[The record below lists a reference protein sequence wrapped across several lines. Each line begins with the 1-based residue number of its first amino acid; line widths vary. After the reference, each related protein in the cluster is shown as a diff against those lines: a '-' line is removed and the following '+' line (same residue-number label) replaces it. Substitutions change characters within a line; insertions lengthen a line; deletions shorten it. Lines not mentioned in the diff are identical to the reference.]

1 MKLPVSPNDGS
12 TNASRGSDTH
22 SGPNIPD
29 FPTEFVTQNT
39 AQAKTKRTNAN
50 QSSKAKYKS
59 DSEASD
65 SDDDKKQPRRKKS
78 KGGKSAANT
87 TGRSDVGVGAR
98 ATREVAGPSGASGPT
113 RLVDLGSF
121 GLKWY
126 SGIDDASRTLL
137 SAYSVFVGDSNSKYL
152 RVTLLPFYPS
162 PKSGVTS
169 FILFIPI
176 LLSNFREYLRKQA
189 RSSAKFPGPELTDFT
204 MGQPL
209 LRHGVHVHA
218 GGGGCGSSVSLYAN
232 KQFITFSNDGLQ
244 SVESKGVD
252 WSVTNGPLTFQVK
265 CVDKHLHAN
274 TECLNLETRISR
286 KLPTVLDDGFYAYL
300 SEHVTCTPTQLSN
313 DDQNILDGHLSMEK
327 R

>member
-1 MKLPVSPNDGS
+1 MPF
-12 TNASRGSDTH
+12 
-22 SGPNIPD
+22 
-29 FPTEFVTQNT
+29 FP
-39 AQAKTKRTNAN
+39 
-50 QSSKAKYKS
+50 
-59 DSEASD
+59 
-65 SDDDKKQPRRKKS
+65 P
-78 KGGKSAANT
+78 
-87 TGRSDVGVGAR
+87 
-98 ATREVAGPSGASGPT
+98 
-113 RLVDLGSF
+113 
-121 GLKWY
+121 
-126 SGIDDASRTLL
+126 
-137 SAYSVFVGDSNSKYL
+137 
-152 RVTLLPFYPS
+152 
-162 PKSGVTS
+162 PKPGVTS

-176 LLSNFREYLRKQA
+176 LLANFRDYIRKQA
-189 RSSAKFPGPELTDFT
+189 RSSGKLLGPELSTFT

-244 SVESKGVD
+244 SVESTGVD

-265 CVDKHLHAN
+265 CVDKHLHSN

-313 DDQNILDGHLSMEK
+313 DDQNILDGHLSIEK